1 MPEHQTIEWKESWH
15 DEYLE
20 WICGYANAYGGTL
33 YIGKNDN
40 DDVVGISNKDS
51 RKLLEVIPNKIT
63 DTMDIVADVNLLY
76 EGERQY
82 IEIIVEKY
90 PSLIS
95 YHGKYFYRSG
105 STMRTI
111 TGKELDKALL
121 KSQGRTWDGM
131 PIPRLKVEDLK
142 QEAIELFKEKAV
154 RRGRQT
160 LEETGVEDSILLDNL
175 HLFDEDG
182 YLIRAA
188 MLAFYK
194 DPEKWVTGAY
204 VKIGYFDQSDA
215 DLRYQDEVHGSL
227 IEQVDK
233 TVDLVYT
240 KYMKA
245 LITYE
250 GIQRVEQF
258 MFHQDA
264 FREILL
270 NAIVHKDYSACNPIQ
285 ISVYED
291 KIYIWNDG
299 EMPEGLD
306 STDKLFMKHS
316 SKPYNPKLANV
327 FFMSGM
333 IEAWGRGFDKIKEAC
348 ARYDGPLPEYNISK
362 SGVMVL
368 CKACDRYLKLLLGG
382 KENSNSVSET
392 KNETSFETK
401 MKQVLKPKDYKKLE
415 PIIEKLAAQETIS
428 IQEVVELTKKSRT
441 TAWRYMQILIDCNAV
456 EASGNTNNVSYK
468 RLK

>member
-1 MPEHQTIEWKESWH
+1 MPEHQTIEWKELWH
-15 DEYLE
+15 DEFLE
-20 WICGYANAYGGTL
+20 WICGYANACGGTL

-40 DDVVGISNKDS
+40 GEVVGLSDKNSK
-51 RKLLEVIPNKIT
+51 KLLEAIPNKIT
-63 DTMDIVADVNLLY
+63 DTMGIVADVNLLY
-76 EGERQY
+76 ENDLPY
-82 IEIIVEKY
+82 IEIIVDKY
-90 PSLIS
+90 PALIS

-111 TGKELDKALL
+111 TGKELDKAIL

-131 PIPRLKVEDLK
+131 PIPKLRVEDLRT
-142 QEAIELFKEKAV
+142 EAIELFKEKAV
-154 RRGRQT
+154 RRGRLT
-160 LEETGVEDSILLDNL
+160 REETRVEDSILLDNL
-175 HLFDEDG
+175 HLMDEDG

-204 VKIGYFDQSDA
+204 VKIGYFAQSDA
-215 DLRYQDEVHGSL
+215 DLKYQDEVHGSL

-245 LITYE
+245 LITYD
-250 GIQRVEQF
+250 GIQRIEQF

-270 NAIVHKDYSACNPIQ
+270 NAIVHKDYSSCNPIQ

-291 KIYIWNDG
+291 KIYVWNDG

-333 IEAWGRGFDKIKEAC
+333 IEAWGRGFERIKEAC
-348 ARYDGPLPEYNISK
+348 AKYNASLPEYNISA
-362 SGVMVL
+362 SGIMVL
-368 CKACDRYLKLLLGG
+368 CKACDKYLNLLNDENGLQLGQ
-382 KENSNSVSET
+382 SDQDV
-392 KNETSFETK
+392 TK
-401 MKQVLKPKDYKKLE
+401 MIITFCKEPHSAKEIMGYIKINDRSFFRRHYLNPMIKTGQLKMTIPDKPK
-415 PIIEKLAAQETIS
+415 
-428 IQEVVELTKKSRT
+428 
-441 TAWRYMQILIDCNAV
+441 
-456 EASGNTNNVSYK
+456 SGNQKYYANN
-468 RLK
+468 

>member
-1 MPEHQTIEWKESWH
+1 M
-15 DEYLE
+15 E

-40 DDVVGISNKDS
+40 GDVVGISDKDS
-51 RKLLEVIPNKIT
+51 MKLLEVIPNKIT
-63 DTMDIVADVNLLY
+63 DTMGIVADVNLLY
-76 EGERQY
+76 EGKRQY

-154 RRGRQT
+154 RRGRLT

-382 KENSNSVSET
+382 KKNSNSVSET

>member
-1 MPEHQTIEWKESWH
+1 MPEHQTIEWKEAWH

-33 YIGKNDN
+33 YIGKND
-40 DDVVGISNKDS
+40 DGDVVGISDKDS
-51 RKLLEVIPNKIT
+51 RKLLEAIPNKIT
-63 DTMDIVADVNLLY
+63 DTMGIVVDVNLLY
-76 EGERQY
+76 EGDLQY

-131 PIPRLKVEDLK
+131 PIPKLKVEDLRR
-142 QEAIELFKEKAV
+142 EAIELFKEKAV
-154 RRGRQT
+154 RRGRLT
-160 LEETGVEDSILLDNL
+160 PEETGVEDAILLDNL
-175 HLFDEDG
+175 RLFDEDG

-368 CKACDRYLKLLLGG
+368 CKACDRYLKLLSGEENNSLISNDRIMSELMSGKMQKPVQQILEYLKYNDTITTMIG
-382 KENSNSVSET
+382 KEITGKSEAQVRRYLKALTDCGVVKSKKTT
-392 KNETSFETK
+392 KGNAYTK
-401 MKQVLKPKDYKKLE
+401 
-415 PIIEKLAAQETIS
+415 I
-428 IQEVVELTKKSRT
+428 
-441 TAWRYMQILIDCNAV
+441 
-456 EASGNTNNVSYK
+456 
-468 RLK
+468 